1 MWITPKPF
9 LPTILF
15 FSRYFMVSLTPLDI
29 MLEVKP
35 KNIVQ
40 LSIGR
45 SSGSAWLVAA
55 SSVVGTGSSFFWI

>member
-1 MWITPKPF
+1 
-9 LPTILF
+9 
-15 FSRYFMVSLTPLDI
+15 MVSLTPLDI

-45 SSGSAWLVAA
+45 SSGLIWLEVA
-55 SSVVGTGSSFFWI
+55 SSVAGTGSSFFWI